1 MKAAMP
7 FIGGGLL
14 LLAGLA
20 NFTSPGAY
28 AMLQLDP
35 GLPLTS
41 HQARLLQADE
51 EMTDTLVNQLW
62 AISDAAWH
70 EGDYREAIAIE
81 RNIVALDPKD
91 TEAWEVMAWLSWT
104 EYGAERA
111 VEILKEGLSKVP
123 ERQELWAALGM
134 QYFRMK
140 QYEDAIGMYQQ
151 AVQRDAP
158 VTTWKM
164 LAHMLEKAGKK
175 QEALPVW
182 AEIVKRFPE
191 DAPAQNNY
199 NRLISELAQGEPSPE
214 VE

>member
-28 AMLQLDP
+28 AMLQLGP

-41 HQARLLQADE
+41 HQATLLQADE
-51 EMTDTLVNQLW
+51 EMTATLVNQLW

-111 VEILKEGLSKVP
+111 VEVLKEGLSKAP

-164 LAHMLEKAGKK
+164 FAHMLEKAGRK

-191 DAPAQNNY
+191 DVPAQNNHK
-199 NRLISELAQGEPSPE
+199 RLISELAQGETSPE

>member
-1 MKAAMP
+1 MKVAAP

-41 HQARLLQADE
+41 YQASLLQADE
-51 EMTDTLVNQLW
+51 EMTATLVNQLW

-104 EYGAERA
+104 EYGADRA
-111 VEILKEGLSKVP
+111 VKVLRDGLSKVP

-140 QYEDAIGMYQQ
+140 QYDDAIGMYQQ

-164 LAHMLEKAGKK
+164 LAHMMEKAGKK

-182 AEIVKRFPE
+182 AETVKRFPE
-191 DAPAQNNY
+191 DTPAQNNY
-199 NRLISELAQGEPSPE
+199 KRLITELAQGAPSPE